1 MTGKRITAILL
12 LLAAAIP
19 VAAGE
24 FDLGAGFH
32 FGSSGS
38 GDVDANLALFE
49 QAGLNAGRDE
59 RAWRFVEWNKGEIRY
74 FKNNKIERM
83 IDRLHRDGGI
93 YINGLWYGSPF
104 YDGGDYPRTPETIE
118 AFCRYAEFVTAETRG
133 KATYQQVW
141 NEWDAGT
148 GAPAARKD
156 TADYEVYANL
166 LKTVAPRIRSAD
178 PGVKIMSVSATMV
191 FKLENMLKAGVQ
203 NHVDALAFHP
213 YVNWRGPGNDTVEYW
228 YGLMTEAGKVLDRY
242 CHGKIP
248 PVYLTEL
255 GWSTGMTKTGVSERV
270 QSVYAAQTLLLVRS
284 FPFVKGLLWYDFQD
298 DGVNPLNNEMNFGL
312 IRADGT
318 PKPAYYAFADLSKLV
333 REGRFIERV
342 DAKDPKVVILK
353 FQLGGRDVLAMW
365 NWYANRNTEVVL
377 RNHAA
382 SPGTVSIRN
391 AGRRGVEIPWGRTD
405 WLETRKRRDNELTFT
420 LRDMPLLVE
429 GDLAQTEIVSLR
441 NIEFRRDPDN
451 TPAPVPKPGMVY

>member
-1 MTGKRITAILL
+1 
-12 LLAAAIP
+12 
-19 VAAGE
+19 
-24 FDLGAGFH
+24 
-32 FGSSGS
+32 
-38 GDVDANLALFE
+38 
-49 QAGLNAGRDE
+49 
-59 RAWRFVEWNKGEIRY
+59 
-74 FKNNKIERM
+74 
-83 IDRLHRDGGI
+83 
-93 YINGLWYGSPF
+93 
-104 YDGGDYPRTPETIE
+104 
-118 AFCRYAEFVTAETRG
+118 
-133 KATYQQVW
+133 
-141 NEWDAGT
+141 
-148 GAPAARKD
+148 
-156 TADYEVYANL
+156 
-166 LKTVAPRIRSAD
+166 
-178 PGVKIMSVSATMV
+178 
-191 FKLENMLKAGVQ
+191 
-203 NHVDALAFHP
+203 
-213 YVNWRGPGNDTVEYW
+213 
-228 YGLMTEAGKVLDRY
+228 
-242 CHGKIP
+242 
-248 PVYLTEL
+248 
-255 GWSTGMTKTGVSERV
+255 
-270 QSVYAAQTLLLVRS
+270 
-284 FPFVKGLLWYDFQD
+284 
-298 DGVNPLNNEMNFGL
+298 MNFGL